1 MQPQAELQLFPQ
13 SENRAVGQ
21 ILSEKNEKGVLI

>member
-13 SENRAVGQ
+13 SENGLWVRFCQ
-21 ILSEKNEKGVLI
+21 NKNEKGVLI